1 MCIKLAKISEKFLD
15 FEVEKEVWNRYELI
29 EGAQLKARVILMKT
43 LERKGH
49 ADPKKNQFG
58 IESKNIVS
66 IVPMKSFQLL
76 RTGESKEFSQKDL
89 REAKRIEVSFDQ
101 VSEDWNV
108 YRLEDGRRLKV
119 KLVITN
125 ISRMKGLYDKAGI
138 PLYDIG
144 STVVFNVGPKK

>member
-1 MCIKLAKISEKFLD
+1 
-15 FEVEKEVWNRYELI
+15 
-29 EGAQLKARVILMKT
+29 
-43 LERKGH
+43 
-49 ADPKKNQFG
+49 
-58 IESKNIVS
+58 
-66 IVPMKSFQLL
+66 MKSFQLL

-89 REAKRIEVSFDQ
+89 KDAKRIEVSFDQ

-119 KLVITN
+119 KLVVTS
-125 ISRMKGLYDKAGI
+125 ISRMKGLFDKAGI